1 MHEAF
6 IHTLSAH
13 RSQIRARWEGFLRVE
28 RVNTPLANPDTLV
41 YLFDQTLDDI
51 FAMLREP
58 PPPDP
63 APVSLKHVSG
73 KNPLI
78 AYFVA
83 CEQALLEVLILAQ
96 VGSPALDPAER
107 AADLA
112 ELKRVV
118 RTISHRDIGTLEGV
132 CRPRKTHP
140 PAARPSLSVQR
151 PA

>member
-41 YLFDQTLDDI
+41 YMFDQTLDDI
-51 FAMLREP
+51 FEMLHEP
-58 PPPDP
+58 PPLGP
-63 APVSLKHVSG
+63 APASLKHVSG

-96 VGSPALDPAER
+96 VGTPALDPAER

-140 PAARPSLSVQR
+140 SAARASLPVSP

>member
-1 MHEAF
+1 M
-6 IHTLSAH
+6 
-13 RSQIRARWEGFLRVE
+13 
-28 RVNTPLANPDTLV
+28 ANPDTLV
-41 YLFDQTLDDI
+41 YMFDQTLDDI
-51 FAMLREP
+51 FEMLHEP
-58 PPPDP
+58 PPLGP
-63 APVSLKHVSG
+63 APASLKHVSG

-96 VGSPALDPAER
+96 VGTPALDPAER

-140 PAARPSLSVQR
+140 SAARASLPVSP